1 MDLPG
6 GNIRSL
12 MLGDNKLGEEGCSAI
27 ARALRNNDNLEFLY
41 LDDNQ
46 IGVIGLEMLADALRT
61 NSSLKR
67 LHLKHNS
74 FQLKPLIRCVF
85 NEESVES
92 VADSNHSLKH
102 IFLNCGYEY
111 ESDELEMLMKLNRLG
126 PRLARRKKVA
136 MFLQRDLDRRLFGLG
151 LDLKLLPYLL
161 SILSDNGNLDSLL
174 RVVKGVPSEVSSYR
188 RYRCDEF
195 DAREYSM
202 DIEFL

>member
-1 MDLPG
+1 M
-6 GNIRSL
+6 
-12 MLGDNKLGEEGCSAI
+12 
-27 ARALRNNDNLEFLY
+27 
-41 LDDNQ
+41 
-46 IGVIGLEMLADALRT
+46 
-61 NSSLKR
+61 
-67 LHLKHNS
+67 
-74 FQLKPLIRCVF
+74 F

-111 ESDELEMLMKLNRLG
+111 ESEELETLMKLNRLG

-174 RVVKGVPSEVSSYR
+174 RVVKGVPSEVSSCR
-188 RYRCDEF
+188 SSCDEF
-195 DAREYSM
+195 CEREGDSM
-202 DIEFL
+202 DVEFL

>member
-1 MDLPG
+1 M
-6 GNIRSL
+6 
-12 MLGDNKLGEEGCSAI
+12 
-27 ARALRNNDNLEFLY
+27 
-41 LDDNQ
+41 
-46 IGVIGLEMLADALRT
+46 
-61 NSSLKR
+61 
-67 LHLKHNS
+67 
-74 FQLKPLIRCVF
+74 F

-111 ESDELEMLMKLNRLG
+111 ESEELETLMKLNRLG

-174 RVVKGVPSEVSSYR
+174 RVVKGVPSEVSSCR
-188 RYRCDEF
+188 SSCDEF
-195 DAREYSM
+195 CERDDDSM
-202 DIEFL
+202 DVEFL